1 MTKLTGWIVTTF
13 ATGLL
18 LFIISCA
25 PAAITPTPPPPPA
38 PGETQPGEAT
48 LLPTAPTVWFPPTDT
63 LAPLPTRA
71 STPTPEPRPGL
82 GPVIFTDDFSD
93 PSHWLTAES
102 SQGSA
107 IVIANRIALAVREP
121 RVGMLSLRD
130 GPILSDFYA
139 EIIARPS
146 LCIGKD
152 DYGLLYR
159 AASPNDYYR
168 IALTCDGTLRVDRVR
183 SGQASAMTLP
193 TASGDV
199 PRGAPGEVRIG
210 VWVSGPEMRVFL
222 NDHYQ
227 FTVFDP
233 VFQSGT
239 LGVFARSA
247 GETAV
252 TITFSDLVV
261 SEVSYAS
268 PTPTLT
274 PSITPKPTRTPRP
287 TP

>member
-18 LFIISCA
+18 LLTISCA
-25 PAAITPTPPPPPA
+25 PAAITPTPPA
-38 PGETQPGEAT
+38 PGETPAGEAT
-48 LLPTAPTVWFPPTDT
+48 PLPTAPTVWFPPTDT

-93 PSHWLTAES
+93 PSQWLTAES

-139 EIIARPS
+139 EIVARPS

-159 AASPNDYYR
+159 AGSPNDYYR
-168 IALTCDGTLRVDRVR
+168 IALTCDGTLRVDRIR

-193 TASGDV
+193 AASGDV

-233 VFQSGT
+233 IFQSGT

>member
-1 MTKLTGWIVTTF
+1 VL
-13 ATGLL
+13 
-18 LFIISCA
+18 
-25 PAAITPTPPPPPA
+25 PTPGGDA
-38 PGETQPGEAT
+38 GGAAT

-71 STPTPEPRPGL
+71 STPTPEHRPGL

-93 PSHWLTAES
+93 PSQWLTAES

-107 IVIANRIALAVREP
+107 IVTGNRIALAVREP
-121 RVGMLSLRD
+121 HVGMLSLRS
-130 GPILSDFYA
+130 GPILSNFYA

-152 DYGLLYR
+152 DYGLIYR
-159 AASPNDYYR
+159 ANSPNDYYR
-168 IALTCDGTLRVDRVR
+168 IALTCDGTLRADRVL
-183 SGQASAMTLP
+183 SGQASVMTLP
-193 TASGDV
+193 TPSGDV
-199 PRGAPGEVRIG
+199 PPGAPGEVRIG

-222 NDHYQ
+222 NGHYQ
-227 FTVFDP
+227 FTVVDP
-233 VFQSGT
+233 LLGSGT
-239 LGVFARSA
+239 LGVFVRSA

-252 TITFSDLVV
+252 TITFSDLAV

-274 PSITPKPTRTPRP
+274 ASITPKPTRTPRP

>member
-1 MTKLTGWIVTTF
+1 MTTF

-18 LFIISCA
+18 LSTISCA
-25 PAAITPTPPPPPA
+25 PAPLRLPPNTPDLGGGTE
-38 PGETQPGEAT
+38 GGGTAT

-93 PSHWLTAES
+93 PSQWLTAES

-107 IVIANRIALAVREP
+107 IVIDNRIALAVREP

-159 AASPNDYYR
+159 ASSPNDYYR
-168 IALTCDGTLRVDRVR
+168 IALTCDGTLRADRIR

-193 TASGDV
+193 TPSGDV

-210 VWVSGPEMRVFL
+210 VWASGSEMRVFL

-227 FTVFDP
+227 FTVVDP
-233 VFQSGT
+233 LFRNGT

-247 GETAV
+247 GDTAV

-268 PTPTLT
+268 PTATLT
-274 PSITPKPTRTPRP
+274 PSITPKATRTPRA